1 MKNLKF
7 LTLAI
12 AILGFT
18 ATSFAQNEAE
28 ATAESF
34 ATIITPLSLVKVTNL
49 SFGNIIS
56 SAEAGEIIVNT
67 NDVASNGTGGATMAM
82 AGTGDDPQAASFEV
96 TGEGSQQVNF
106 TIAATELT
114 HDGTTPVNGVT
125 TAMTLSNFTTNISGS
140 EAALTGTTFSKTL
153 TASGTPEEFKIGA
166 TLNVGATQS
175 AGKYTGS
182 ITLTAIYQ

>member
-18 ATSFAQNEAE
+18 ATSFAQNT
-28 ATAESF
+28 ATATVESF
-34 ATIITPLSLVKVTNL
+34 ATIITPLSLEKGTNL

-56 SAEAGEIIVNT
+56 SAEAGKITVNT
-67 NDVASNGTGGATMAM
+67 DGVASNGTGGATMAM
-82 AGTGDDPQAASFEV
+82 AGTGIASQAASFKV
-96 TGEGSQQVNF
+96 TGEGDQQVNF
-106 TIAATELT
+106 TIAASKLT
-114 HDGTTPVNGVT
+114 HDGTTTVNGTT
-125 TAMTLSNFTTNISGS
+125 TAMTLSDFTTNISGS
-140 EAALTGTTFSKTL
+140 EEAVTGTTFSKTL

-166 TLNVGATQS
+166 TLNVGVTQS

-182 ITLTAIYQ
+182 ITLTAIYE